1 VSRLARWLVAG
12 LVLLLGRGRPR
23 RPEARIVERTD
34 PSPRAETAI
43 LVALAGTTLCAVGFL
58 VVYALDRLPRQT
70 QLLGLALG
78 GAFAFLAV
86 ACVVAG
92 KHVLPD
98 REIEHAYPPLH
109 HPQEESD
116 VAEILEESGEAFTR
130 RRLLTLAAGGAGTAV
145 GLALIAPAVSLG
157 PVLHTDALLRTPWQ
171 RGRRLVDED
180 GNPYAAGD
188 IDVDSFFTAYAEHW
202 PRENFA
208 SPLVVIRLAPER
220 LDLPDGRADW
230 APGGILA
237 YSKICTHAGCAV
249 SEYRAP
255 LFEPTSDRPALVCPC
270 HYSTFDPATGG
281 TVLVGPAGRPLP
293 QLPLELDG
301 DGNLR
306 AAGPLSDGPGP
317 SWSGV
322 RR

>member
-12 LVLLLGRGRPR
+12 LVLLVARGRPR
-23 RPEARIVERTD
+23 AKEQRIVERTE
-34 PSPRAETAI
+34 PHPGAETAI
-43 LVALAGTTLCAVGFL
+43 LLALAAASVCAIAFI
-58 VVYALDRLPRQT
+58 VVYALDRLSHQT
-70 QLLGLALG
+70 QFLGIALG

-86 ACVVAG
+86 ACIVAARR
-92 KHVLPD
+92 VLPD
-98 REIEHAYPPLH
+98 DEIAHGYPELH
-109 HPQEESD
+109 HLRDEEET
-116 VAEILEESGEAFTR
+116 AEILEESADAFTR
-130 RRLLTLAAGGAGTAV
+130 RRLLTLAAGGAGATL

-157 PVLHTDALLRTPWQ
+157 PVLHTEALLATPWR
-171 RGRRLVDED
+171 RGRRLVAED
-180 GNPYAAGD
+180 GKPFRAADVG
-188 IDVDSFFTAYAEHW
+188 VDSFFTAYAEGA

-220 LDLPDGRADW
+220 LDLPEGRADW
-230 APGGILA
+230 APRGILA

-249 SEYRAP
+249 SEYRTP
-255 LFEPTSDRPALVCPC
+255 LFEPTSAAPALVCPC

-293 QLPLELDG
+293 QLPLAIDR

-306 AAGPLSDGPGP
+306 AAGPLSAGPGP